1 MPAVD
6 FSEVRCEIKG
16 AARRA
21 FTEVRS
27 KVGDETLY
35 TFALYSDGDAMSVR
49 AAANTE
55 EGYERRVEKYRSDP
69 SFMEFL
75 KGYNLSFSPFDYR
88 WGTNEWPYHH
98 VGHGHFDDVCELI
111 GADDRY
117 DESDPDGFD
126 TFKGRLFAAMLLGLK
141 DLDAEGFFGAGEGRG
156 RITLLCSVTDSAE
169 AAWLEEESARRLNPP
184 AVYRA
189 FFEQWITNTV
199 MAENL
204 AEHRSDPGEVH
215 RAFCSSLD
223 AGR

>member
-6 FSEVRCEIKG
+6 FSEVRREIRE

-27 KVGDETLY
+27 KVGDEAIY
-35 TFALYSDGDAMSVR
+35 TFALYSDGDAMTVCP
-49 AAANTE
+49 AANTE

-75 KGYNLSFSPFDYR
+75 AERDLSFSPFDYR
-88 WGTNEWPYHH
+88 WGTNEWAYHY
-98 VGHGHFDDVCELI
+98 VGHGYFDAVYELI
-111 GADDRY
+111 NVDDRY
-117 DESDPDGFD
+117 DESDPDGFC
-126 TFKGRLFAAMLLGLK
+126 TFKGRLFAAMVLGLK
-141 DLDAEGFFGAGEGRG
+141 DLDAEGFFGVGEERG
-156 RITLLCSVTDSAE
+156 RITLLCSVSDSGE

-189 FFEQWITNTV
+189 FFEQWITNPV

-204 AEHRSDPGEVH
+204 DAHRADPGEVY
-215 RAFCSSLD
+215 RAFSASLE
-223 AGR
+223 AGQ